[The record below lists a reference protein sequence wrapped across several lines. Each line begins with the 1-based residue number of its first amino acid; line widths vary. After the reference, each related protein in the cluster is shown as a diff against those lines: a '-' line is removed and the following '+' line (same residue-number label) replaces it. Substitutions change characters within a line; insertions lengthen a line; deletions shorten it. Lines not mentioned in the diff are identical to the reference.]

1 MQLATLLYNDRVVT
15 YKQMKQLDEQL
26 DRKPTRR
33 DIMQM
38 VELRIRN
45 LQAFDELQSFN
56 DTGRFRYRHPLVSHK
71 SEQAEL
77 ERLLADDPAAFMQRY
92 KNCTDN
98 IRRYTSYLRRPDR
111 SDRRTSDRRLLQK
124 YTELSSLFQTLLRKA
139 RGK

>member
-56 DTGRFRYRHPLVSHK
+56 DTGRFRYRHPLIRHK
-71 SEQAEL
+71 SEQADL
-77 ERLLADDPAAFMQRY
+77 ERILKENPSEFMRLY

-98 IRRYTSYLRRPDR
+98 IRRYNSYLRR
-111 SDRRTSDRRLLQK
+111 SDRDNRRISDKENLQK
-124 YTELSSLFQTLLRKA
+124 YKDKEEVFKSIIQSKKL
-139 RGK
+139 